1 MIFFETHADFADGV
15 ASLMEAL
22 DFENVEVKKDLY
34 GKDRIVFG
42 KKSGASL

>member
-1 MIFFETHADFADGV
+1 LEV
-15 ASLMEAL
+15 ASLMEAF
-22 DFENVEVKKDLY
+22 DFENVEIKKDIY